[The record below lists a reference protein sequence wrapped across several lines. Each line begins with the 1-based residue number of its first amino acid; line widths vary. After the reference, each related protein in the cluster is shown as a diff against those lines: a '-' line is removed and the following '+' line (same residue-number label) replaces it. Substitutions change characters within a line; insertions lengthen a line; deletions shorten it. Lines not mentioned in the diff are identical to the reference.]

1 MKQKCQCESNMYEYT
16 DGTHMIWVCYNCGR
30 FEGASGGDDEF
41 MDYVTK
47 DPLAILEMIEDKV
60 LIPVKLKY

>member
-1 MKQKCQCESNMYEYT
+1 MYEYT
-16 DGTHMIWVCYNCGR
+16 DGTHMIWLCYNCGR